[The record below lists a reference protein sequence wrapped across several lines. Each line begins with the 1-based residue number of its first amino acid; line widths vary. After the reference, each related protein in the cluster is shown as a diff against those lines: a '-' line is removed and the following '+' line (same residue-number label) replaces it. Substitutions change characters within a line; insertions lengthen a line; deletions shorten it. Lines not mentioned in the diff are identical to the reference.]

1 MFTNKWVFSPIK
13 LNSPIIINPIME
25 PAIMDNRLPKCLNLI
40 LFTFMSITNA
50 SSNALFSHL
59 DYYIV
64 F

>member
-1 MFTNKWVFSPIK
+1 
-13 LNSPIIINPIME
+13 ME